1 MDKLNYAILG
11 ILSVM
16 LFFAVK
22 IGGAFTTVYTIV
34 ASLSALYFFP
44 LGVLINKKS
53 IAEERLIGIL
63 TMFFISL
70 AIGSSVMYV
79 YYPAEFLSNTI
90 SVLGII
96 SVVSSVLFY
105 VYDKREYYIYMILM
119 TVFTSL
125 HLALAL

>member
-34 ASLSALYFFP
+34 ASLSALCFFP

-70 AIGSSVMYV
+70 SIGSSVMHV
-79 YYPAEFLSNTI
+79 YYSAEYLKNLI

-96 SVVSSVLFY
+96 SFVSSVLFY
-105 VYDKREYYIYMILM
+105 VYDKR
-119 TVFTSL
+119 
-125 HLALAL
+125 